1 MRRSVLLLFFAPFSD
16 TVSMASSTGVECR
29 QKKKKSSSSGRRRGI
44 VFFYPLL
51 DGKKNHR

>member
-1 MRRSVLLLFFAPFSD
+1 VRRSVLLLFFAPFSD